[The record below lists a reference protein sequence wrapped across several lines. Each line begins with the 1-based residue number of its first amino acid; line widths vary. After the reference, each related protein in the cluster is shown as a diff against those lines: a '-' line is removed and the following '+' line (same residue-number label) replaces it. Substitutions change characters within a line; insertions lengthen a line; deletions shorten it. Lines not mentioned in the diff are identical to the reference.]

1 MEALDLFFMG
11 VGFATTKE
19 FEDYDERAFGTW
31 KVFQHVMSVSGSG
44 ELVEVTTELTTENC
58 FAYIKQF
65 QQLSETAKL
74 MTLQKDLRSNL
85 RCVSKGD
92 MKTL

>member
-1 MEALDLFFMG
+1 MEALDLFYMG
-11 VGFATTKE
+11 VGFATTSE

-58 FAYIKQF
+58 FAY
-65 QQLSETAKL
+65 A
-74 MTLQKDLRSNL
+74 
-85 RCVSKGD
+85 
-92 MKTL
+92 